1 MGTSQAILL
10 IYVVFYLSLAD
21 VVHSSLGSAFAFDN
35 TVLTKMVESGMYAMR
50 PEIEISGFSSSH
62 QTEEEQLDFLES
74 YRDEQM
80 QPTLIGFLYDHDP
93 GKYIYFSNLVL
104 IIIFS

>member
-1 MGTSQAILL
+1 MNFLGTSQAILL

-21 VVHSSLGSAFAFDN
+21 LVRSSLGSAFAFDN
-35 TVLTKMVESGMYAMR
+35 TVPTKMVESGMYAMR

-74 YRDEQM
+74 HHTNY
-80 QPTLIGFLYDHDP
+80 DP
-93 GKYIYFSNLVL
+93 GTYIYFSN
-104 IIIFS
+104 